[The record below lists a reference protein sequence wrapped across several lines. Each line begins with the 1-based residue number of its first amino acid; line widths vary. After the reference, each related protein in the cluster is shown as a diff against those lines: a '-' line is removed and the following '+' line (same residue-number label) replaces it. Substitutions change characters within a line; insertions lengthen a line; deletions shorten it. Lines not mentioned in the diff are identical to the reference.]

1 MPILDPLVARAKFA
15 KAVKEVR
22 AKRHLYSGM
31 WRLRR
36 VAYPNLLIDIMS
48 GPERPL
54 FTLVLGM
61 ENWDLLPPT
70 ATLVDLG
77 IRSMLPQGSVLGV
90 VENPNVPV
98 SHLVSSRNVPW
109 MWFCSPG
116 FYEYHLYYP
125 QDRWELIRG
134 TRRGRITGIIE
145 AACNLID
152 RRKAA
157 DIHPT
162 PGAKAAAPPPPPPPR
177 SMSHTGGQRGG

>member
-15 KAVKEVR
+15 KAVKEIN
-22 AKRHLYSGM
+22 AKRRLYSGV
-31 WRLRR
+31 WRFRR
-36 VAYPNLLIDIMS
+36 AAYPNLLIDIMS

-77 IRSMLPQGSVLGV
+77 IKSALPQGSVPGA
-90 VENPNVPV
+90 VENLGVPV
-98 SHLVSSRNVPW
+98 SHLVSSHNVPW

-125 QDRWELIRG
+125 QDRWELIRR
-134 TRRGRITGIIE
+134 TKQGRITGIIE

-152 RRKAA
+152 RRRAA

-162 PGAKAAAPPPPPPPR
+162 PGARAAVPPPPPSTPR
-177 SMSHTGGQRGG
+177 TSGQRGG